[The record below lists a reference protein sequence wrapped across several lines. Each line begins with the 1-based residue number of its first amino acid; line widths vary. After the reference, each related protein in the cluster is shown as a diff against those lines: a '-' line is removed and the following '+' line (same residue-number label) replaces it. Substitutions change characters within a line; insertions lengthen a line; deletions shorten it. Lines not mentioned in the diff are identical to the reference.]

1 MPIRFAQ
8 NSFVSGVL
16 SPELHGRIDLRSY
29 AQGAA
34 EIENFVVRGQGGVR
48 KRTGTE
54 LLAAVSGGAGAAFR
68 CLPFIYDRTTY
79 AVLVLWRSA
88 ADSLL
93 HYKLVRVSSGTAA
106 AGSAA
111 TTSAVPVPTESAL
124 ELLRFKQYG
133 DTFIFTRAGMRA
145 VRAVVN
151 LNTLSVA
158 FSQIPDG
165 TSVATPPPISA
176 SVSGFGTTGDRE
188 EGDFNVYVPGTRRY
202 ALWGVRGGIL
212 STTPRT
218 TTVNITLA
226 WKAGAKVTLS
236 FAPDWTQAD
245 YYVLGKH
252 LGANYGE
259 VATFYPNTAS
269 GSILD
274 ATWAQQGVSQTGTV
288 AGVEYQCAGSSA
300 ALLGTGNSETAD
312 GRDSSALFVTGALRA
327 TYKTPSA
334 PILAMRVWFG
344 GRVKNVATGAVTAV
358 SNAGVVTVRLK
369 TAAGTTIETWETSG
383 GYSGSEQ
390 TFTVS
395 NPAPGGTGVY
405 AVEFESSAGAPVLVR
420 GIAFGTSIGS
430 CEYVDDNIAPGSIT
444 GIQSRLAV
452 GDSGMDC
459 ALSEIWEQRL
469 VLAGSGSA
477 PFSLW
482 FSQAGDLYNFYAH
495 RPQVESD
502 AFNVTIP
509 PSSASKL
516 LHLVAG
522 RWLLAFTESGEYVID
537 SATSGGFSYATCSIR
552 RCSSVGAHPGIP
564 PVSDESNVLFV
575 AADARSVYELH
586 WDISQDG
593 VVPVNRSL
601 YAGSLTRTR
610 RIVATAFA
618 RYPEPVL
625 WCVLS
630 DGTALSLTYLPDEE
644 VFAWAHHSFGDG
656 GMRLVDVLAPGSID
670 DRDGSE
676 SASDVVFVFTHPSA
690 PGSLYVER
698 ARPMPSGDTPCEC
711 RDHMGYA
718 AADFPAGADPAR
730 DVAAHLVTLRPETP
744 DLNGMAQRKTILD
757 CSLRLVRSGAVSV
770 RPLGGSLADCADRR
784 APGAALYTGDVKVLP
799 RSYQADDG
807 QMVVSSADRNP
818 CEILSVLF
826 SLSIGEMEAGTQP

>member
-8 NSFVSGVL
+8 NSFVSGTL
-16 SPELHGRIDLRSY
+16 GPELFGRIDLRAY
-29 AQGAA
+29 TQGAA

-54 LLAAVSGGAGAAFR
+54 LLAAVEGGAGAAFR
-68 CLPFIYDRTTY
+68 CVPFLYDRTTY
-79 AVLVLWRSA
+79 AVLVLWHAA

-93 HYKLVRVSSGTAA
+93 HYKLVRVSAGTPATGAA
-106 AGSAA
+106 SS
-111 TTSAVPVPTESAL
+111 TSAVPVPDESAL
-124 ELLRFKQYG
+124 RSLRFKQYG
-133 DTFIFTRAGMRA
+133 DTIIFTRAGMRA

-151 LNTLSVA
+151 LNTLGVA
-158 FSQIPDG
+158 YTQIPDG
-165 TSVATPPPISA
+165 SSVATPPALTA
-176 SVSGFGTTGDRE
+176 SVSGFGTSGERE
-188 EGDFNVYVPGTRRY
+188 EGDFNTYVPGTRKY
-202 ALWGVRGGIL
+202 ALWGVRGGIF
-212 STTPRT
+212 STTPREK
-218 TTVNITLA
+218 TVNITLA

-236 FAPDWTQAD
+236 FTPDWTKAD

-259 VATFYPNTAS
+259 VATFYPATAS

-274 ATWAQQGVSQTGTV
+274 ATWAQTGVSQTGTI

-300 ALLGTGNSETAD
+300 SLLGTGNTTTAD

-327 TYKTPSA
+327 TYRTASA
-334 PILAMRVWFG
+334 PILSMRIWFG
-344 GRVKNVATGAVTAV
+344 GRVKNAATGAVAAV
-358 SNAGVVTVRLK
+358 SNAGTVTVRLK
-369 TAAGTTIETWETSG
+369 SAATGALIESWETAG

-395 NPAPGGTGVY
+395 NPAPGGSGVY
-405 AVEFESSAGAPVLVR
+405 TVELSSSAGAPVLVR
-420 GIAFGTSIGS
+420 GIAFGTSLGS

-469 VLAGSGSA
+469 VLAGSGGA

-482 FSQAGDLYNFYAH
+482 FSQVGDLYNFYAH

-509 PSSASKL
+509 PASASKL

-522 RWLLAFTESGEYVID
+522 RWLLAFTESGEYIID
-537 SATSGGFSYATCSIR
+537 SATSGGFSYASCSIK
-552 RCSSVGAHPGIP
+552 RCSSVGAHPDIP

-586 WDISQDG
+586 WDLSQDG

-601 YAGSLTRTR
+601 YARNLTRER

-625 WCVLS
+625 WCALS
-630 DGTALSLTYLPDEE
+630 DGTALSLTYIPDEE

-656 GMRLVDVLAPGSID
+656 GMRLVDVLCPGSID
-670 DRDGSE
+670 ERDGAE
-676 SASDVVFVFTHPSA
+676 SASDLVMSFTNTAA
-690 PGSLYVER
+690 PGILYV
-698 ARPMPSGDTPCEC
+698 G
-711 RDHMGYA
+711 
-718 AADFPAGADPAR
+718 GADPAR

-757 CSLRLVRSGAVSV
+757 CALRLVRSGAVSV
-770 RPLGGSLADCADRR
+770 RPLRGGLADCADRR
-784 APGAALYTGDVKVLP
+784 AAGAPLYTGDVKVLP

-807 QMVVSSADRNP
+807 QMIVSSADRNP
-818 CEILSVLF
+818 CEILCVLYA
-826 SLSIGEMEAGTQP
+826 LSIGAMEDGSQP